1 MQDVSVCVAE
11 GLVVG
16 ILGPNGA
23 GKTSLLKLL
32 SGQLDAEGAVAWRGI
47 PLSSL
52 SIQELAR
59 QIAIVNQVNDTVF
72 AITLQ
77 HVVRMGLLPH
87 KSLLARQTPKDDE
100 LIAKAINAVGLSD
113 KVQQE
118 YSSLSGGEQQRALIA
133 RALVQQA
140 PLLILDE
147 PINHLDVY
155 YQHQILQLLHEL
167 ARELG
172 ITVVMSMHDL
182 NLAASYCDQ
191 LCLLDKGRLVAQGK
205 PEQVLQ
211 AELLSK
217 VFKIACT
224 VHQDESAAG
233 IRVEFAP
240 QTSPLLDLKGWQA

>member
-1 MQDVSVCVAE
+1 MRVAE
-11 GLVVG
+11 GQVVG
-16 ILGPNGA
+16 VLGPNGA

-32 SGQLDAEGAVAWRGI
+32 SGQRDADGAVAWRGV

-72 AITLQ
+72 AITL
-77 HVVRMGLLPH
+77 HHIVRMGLLPH
-87 KSLLARQTPKDDE
+87 KSLLARQTSNDND
-100 LIAKAINAVGLSD
+100 LIAKAINAVGLSE

-118 YSSLSGGEQQRALIA
+118 FSSLSGGEQQRALIA

-147 PINHLDVY
+147 PINHLDVN

-172 ITVVMSMHDL
+172 ITVVMSLHDL
-182 NLAASYCDQ
+182 NIAANYCDQ
-191 LCLLDKGRLVAQGK
+191 LCLLDKGRLVAQGSPK
-205 PEQVLQ
+205 QVLR
-211 AELLSK
+211 AELLSE
-217 VFKIACT
+217 VFNIACH
-224 VHQDESAAG
+224 VHQDESASG
-233 IRVEFAP
+233 LRVEFVP
-240 QTSPLLDLKGWQA
+240 QTSPLLDLQGWQS